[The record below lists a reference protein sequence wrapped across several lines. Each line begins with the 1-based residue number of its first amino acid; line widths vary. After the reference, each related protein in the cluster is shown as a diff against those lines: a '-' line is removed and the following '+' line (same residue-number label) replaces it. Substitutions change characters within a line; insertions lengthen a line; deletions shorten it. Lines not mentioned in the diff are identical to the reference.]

1 MILDEPFT
9 GLDHQSVKKLADILL
24 RLPDEGKALLF
35 STHDFEQ
42 GAALA
47 GRLIALK
54 AGRVRY
60 DGPLDV
66 APFKSLGIMR
76 ANEQNHDG

>member
-1 MILDEPFT
+1 VRNLE
-9 GLDHQSVKKLADILL
+9 KLL
-24 RLPDEGKALLF
+24 RRLPEQGKALLF

-47 GRLIALK
+47 QRLIALK

-60 DGPLDV
+60 NGPLAT
-66 APFKSLGIMR
+66 APFEDLGIVR
-76 ANEQNHDG
+76 ASGPKADG

>member
-1 MILDEPFT
+1 VILDEPFT
-9 GLDHQSVKKLADILL
+9 GLDHQSVKKLEDLLL
-24 RLPDEGKALLF
+24 RLPQQGKALMF

-47 GRLIALK
+47 RRLIALK

-60 DGPLDV
+60 NGPLDI
-66 APFKSLGIMR
+66 APFKSLGIVR
-76 ANEQNHDG
+76 ANGQNSDE

>member
-1 MILDEPFT
+1 MT
-9 GLDHQSVKKLADILL
+9 KLEEILL
-24 RLPDEGKALLF
+24 RLPEQGKALVF

-60 DGPLDV
+60 NGPLDL
-66 APFKSLGIMR
+66 APFKTLGIVR
-76 ANEQNHDG
+76 ANGQTHDE